1 MKKKL
6 RFIIGIMGLSLIG
19 IFLLQAF
26 WLNNSYKISMDQ
38 FKRDIATVL
47 EQNSNA
53 VVFNEAIQHGIY
65 GDSSKVYTSG
75 MIAKLSRLL
84 LSMSDE
90 QGKKHKTGLTI
101 TLAMTDSS
109 TTKDTKDSLNKK
121 SGTKDSKSKLFTV
134 NTDSTYI
141 AATLKSQVPSL
152 RHRLDSLFKTKGISS
167 RYALKLSNSNKKGG
181 IYIDQPQL
189 FKQIKAKEVP
199 IRVGLM
205 TPYVM
210 QLAIESDNQYYFRKM
225 QWILL
230 ASTLILIMVSCSF
243 IYMLR
248 TIFQQKKVAE
258 IKSDFINNMT
268 HEFKTPITTVAL
280 GIEAMKNFDVLR
292 KPELAAEY
300 LDICES
306 EIKRVAEMVEKVL
319 KLAAFERSEVS
330 LNLQQINVVALIEE
344 VINNMQ
350 LMLKNKGAKL
360 VFNSAE
366 PDYSIKADKT
376 HLSGVIYNLIDNSIK
391 YAGEHPLIEISCRKE
406 ETAFIIEFGDHGV
419 GIPKQYQNKIFEKFF
434 RVPTGDLAKVSGF
447 GLGLSYVATI
457 IQMHNGSITLNNT
470 PDQGTHFTIK
480 LLQ

>member
-6 RFIIGIMGLSLIG
+6 RFIIGLMGLSLIG

-26 WLNNSYKISMDQ
+26 WLNNSYEISKVQ
-38 FKRDIATVL
+38 FKKDVASVL
-47 EQNSNA
+47 ENNSNSVA
-53 VVFNEAIQHGIY
+53 FNEAMRNNIY
-65 GDSSKVYTSG
+65 GDSSKVYASG
-75 MIAKLSRLL
+75 IIAKLSRLL

-90 QGKKHKTGLTI
+90 QNHKHKATLTL
-101 TLAMTDSS
+101 TFSMTDS
-109 TTKDTKDSLNKK
+109 TAKKDIIKSVSKK
-121 SGTKDSKSKLFTV
+121 PKQFTV

-141 AATLKSQVPSL
+141 AATLKSQIPSL

-167 RYALKLSNSNKKGG
+167 RYALKLSNSNKKGD

-189 FKQIKAKEVP
+189 FKQIKVKELP

-210 QLAIESDNQYYFRKM
+210 QLAIESDNQYYLRKM

-230 ASTLILIMVSCSF
+230 ASMLILMMVSGSF

-258 IKSDFINNMT
+258 VKSDFINNMT

-280 GIEAMKNFDVLR
+280 GIEAMKNFDVLH

-319 KLAAFERSEVS
+319 KLAAFERSEVN
-330 LNLQQINVVALIEE
+330 LNLQQVNVVALIEE

-360 VFNSAE
+360 LFNSEE
-366 PDYSIKADKT
+366 PDYYIKADQA

-406 ETAFIIEFGDHGV
+406 GTAIVIEFGDHGV
-419 GIPKQYQNKIFEKFF
+419 GIPRQYQNKIFEKFF

-457 IQMHNGSITLNNT
+457 IQMHEGSITLNNL
-470 PDQGTHFTIK
+470 PGQGTHFTIK